1 MGPRMQV
8 LPAERSDRTVKQK
21 HWPDDGSPGTNSDG
35 PVVRRVA
42 SSLWLHLDLDAERG
56 HLGLP
61 SLVQA
66 LMHIDTETSHRL
78 LNVRLLVL
86 SNRAR

>member
-1 MGPRMQV
+1 MQE
-8 LPAERSDRTVKQK
+8 LPAEGADRTVKRK
-21 HWPDDGSPGTNSDG
+21 PWPDDRSPEGNSDG
-35 PVVRRVA
+35 LVVRRVA
-42 SSLWLHLDLDAERG
+42 SSLPLDLDLDAERG

-66 LMHIDTETSHRL
+66 LMHIDTESLYRL
-78 LNVRLLVL
+78 LNVRLLVF